1 MKKQLTKIELIEGG
15 VWATTADGEL
25 VELFWECDDNEGLQ
39 PLDEVYQAQDAELA
53 GIEVAEVCDLM
64 VPA

>member
-15 VWATTADGEL
+15 VWATTTGGEL
-25 VELFWECDDNEGLQ
+25 VELFWECDDNDGLQ
-39 PLDEVYQAQDAELA
+39 PLDEVYQAQDADLA
-53 GIEVAEVCDLM
+53 GIEATEVIDLM